1 MPRHATVGAPPTSTP
16 RAPVLPFRRPDGRH
30 APSGG
35 SPTPRQP
42 QACRLAEAPNRA
54 GARKTSASYPSTG
67 TTWSARSGSWRKREF
82 QTSSVHY
89 GWISHAPAWAL
100 ILYDNHKGRHHPA
113 TRPPRNNKP
122 ERVPMCLAQFRKR
135 AKPRNQ
141 NGSCNVSSL
150 RGPAARSVHACRH
163 AAPIAA
169 TSGVETAPRC
179 PLRKAPPLFDRG
191 TALKRRHPRRG
202 ARGRKGSPK
211 LAASLGQSG
220 TLPPATQRT

>member
-1 MPRHATVGAPPTSTP
+1 MRI
-16 RAPVLPFRRPDGRH
+16 
-30 APSGG
+30 
-35 SPTPRQP
+35 
-42 QACRLAEAPNRA
+42 NRINSKQKSIWMD
-54 GARKTSASYPSTG
+54 KTL
-67 TTWSARSGSWRKREF
+67 
-82 QTSSVHY
+82 
-89 GWISHAPAWAL
+89 SHAPAWAL

-169 TSGVETAPRC
+169 TSGVKTAPRC

-191 TALKRRHPRRG
+191 TALKMRHPRRG

-211 LAASLGQSG
+211 LAASLVSLVLG
-220 TLPPATQRT
+220 LPPLSAPDDAPRPDRPPNPARRGDLPQPPRRDVRVELRPE